1 LNGGFAADARAPLI
15 ARQVSFAS
23 AYPAVF
29 AANVIKADTTL
40 ENI

>member
-29 AANVIKADTTL
+29 AANVKADTTL